1 MLTALRAQLLSRRA
15 AERTGLLRHCR
26 GLASRLPR
34 QGQWHDVPA
43 GERSAWEAL
52 GWTEASWAGCGAQ
65 PLSSMQ
71 RWDEL
76 SNLQQAAAQHGLG
89 WQKDSWDEQ
98 LHSGDVVVQTEEA
111 AAAAPAAASEA
122 GGNPFQSALRVAGKV
137 APLVGSALAKSNHP
151 ALKLA
156 GSLLSVA
163 PSMADAMAAP
173 VVVDGVETTL
183 YLDDSGSM
191 SFPTG
196 VTLGTRLD
204 EGRRVLSSLAPLL
217 AGTTRVLKFGSSA
230 TVLVP
235 REEETEVSG
244 ALVSLAWDGSSGGTY
259 MWKMIEDDVCQRY
272 QPGAGKLRL
281 VVVTDGHDTL
291 SPSEYNG
298 VQGMNPMMRKLLR
311 RGFDIEWHIVVLG
324 KVDSMRSYESLSAAT
339 GGSFLAVDSFDP
351 DSPKASAFLDAVWQ
365 SGPQE
370 RFERQ
375 RRYELDV
382 DTAERFDWYTA
393 LPPPSR

>member
-52 GWTEASWAGCGAQ
+52 GWTEASWAGRGAQ

-98 LHSGDVVVQTEEA
+98 LHSGDVVVQTEA
-111 AAAAPAAASEA
+111 AAAAPAAASEV

-324 KVDSMRSYESLSAAT
+324 KVDSMRSYESLAAAT